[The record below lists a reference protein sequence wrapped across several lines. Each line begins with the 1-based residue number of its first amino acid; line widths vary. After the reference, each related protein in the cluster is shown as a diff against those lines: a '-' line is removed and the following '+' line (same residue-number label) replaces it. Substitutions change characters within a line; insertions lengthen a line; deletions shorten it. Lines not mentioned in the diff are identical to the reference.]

1 MHIFRKIIIFKG
13 FDWYLFQFYFNLAKT
28 ILGIPLTLVTVANV
42 AKFISESI
50 FFIHYKL
57 WLLWMR
63 FKNKSNN
70 SDDDSRLEFRESE
83 DEQVEIN
90 SIG

>member
-1 MHIFRKIIIFKG
+1 
-13 FDWYLFQFYFNLAKT
+13 
-28 ILGIPLTLVTVANV
+28 
-42 AKFISESI
+42 
-50 FFIHYKL
+50 
-57 WLLWMR
+57 MR